1 MSTYLTEV
9 ESRINSHPLTAASG
23 YINDLEPNTPNQLL
37 IGKSSPNY
45 RPCVSQEQDISLR
58 KKWKAVQAATEMFSK
73 RWLKEYLPTLTERKK
88 WQVENR
94 NFKIGEL
101 VLISDENMHRSDWP
115 LARIIEVRPSRDE
128 IERVVKVKTTN
139 TEYLRPARN
148 LFLLEH
154 SSFYNN
160 NE

>member
-1 MSTYLTEV
+1 
-9 ESRINSHPLTAASG
+9 
-23 YINDLEPNTPNQLL
+23 
-37 IGKSSPNY
+37 
-45 RPCVSQEQDISLR
+45 
-58 KKWKAVQAATEMFSK
+58 MFSK

-128 IERVVKVKTTN
+128 IE
-139 TEYLRPARN
+139 
-148 LFLLEH
+148 
-154 SSFYNN
+154 
-160 NE
+160 